1 MIESTK
7 DAGVIAVLLERL
19 DKERLPRALAL
30 KEKVDRGKA
39 LSEYDLRFL
48 EDVFAD
54 ANKIKPLVDRHPEYQ
69 DLATRVM
76 HLYNEITKKAL
87 ENENRA

>member
-1 MIESTK
+1 MIKSTK

-30 KEKVDRGKA
+30 KEKVDRGEA
-39 LSEYDLRFL
+39 LSDYDLRFL